1 MVAKLATLAES
12 HIAQTTSEGF
22 LTRVGIFVLLFILLQ
37 TEGFWAKTALEVL
50 LRIVFLIVPLER
62 ELSFKGRV
70 ALVNVALKDCELFLL
85 LSRAFLH
92 RI

>member
-1 MVAKLATLAES
+1 MVAKLATLTES

-22 LTRVGIFVLLFILLQ
+22 LARVGIFVLLFILLQ
-37 TEGFWAKTALEVL
+37 TEGFWAKTAFEVL

-70 ALVNVALKDCELFLL
+70 ALVNVALKDC
-85 LSRAFLH
+85 
-92 RI
+92 